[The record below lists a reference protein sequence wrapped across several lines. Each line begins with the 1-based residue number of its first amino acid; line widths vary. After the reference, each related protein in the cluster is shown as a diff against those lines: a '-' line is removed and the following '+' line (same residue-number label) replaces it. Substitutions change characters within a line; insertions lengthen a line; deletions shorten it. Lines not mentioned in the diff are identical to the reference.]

1 MSEFLQLLKTN
12 RNYRYTWSG
21 QVVSEIGDHF
31 NNVAVFSLALANTG
45 SGLVVT
51 GIMLS
56 RAIPAV
62 MAGPVAGV
70 ILDRLDRKRIMI
82 ASDLIRAVVAI
93 GFILAIP
100 RSDTWLLYLLSAL
113 LMFASPFFT
122 SGRSAILPTIANK
135 QELHTANSLTQTTQ
149 WMTLTIG
156 AFLGGTSI
164 MQFGYKWAFTF
175 NALSFLFS
183 AACISRLRVER
194 GSFRAERTA
203 LAEDKVVR
211 PWHEY
216 TEGLRYMRASPLIL
230 GLALVGIGWASG
242 GGAAQILFSLFGEL
256 VFNRGPAGIGYLW
269 AAAGVGLLVGGTFA
283 HWLGKRI
290 SFDAY
295 KRTISICYV
304 IHGGT
309 YVIFSQMRAF
319 QMALLFLGISRAAV
333 AVSSVLNMS
342 QLLRHVS
349 DEFRGRVFATMETM
363 QWSTMMLSMAGAGV
377 ASANLEPAHDR
388 RRFGLAQFQHGIL
401 LAVGQLDGPI
411 AGAGARRRGAGRNR
425 STRRPGGVNG
435 RAHSTGDGSCQAH
448 RARDRAAAVSG
459 GLSRG
464 HPLRRVGKRR
474 ARYGRRMRIGAAVP
488 GQSRK
493 ASTKSSACFAKWKS
507 SSDRFTGWSTTP
519 RASAAAIRSK
529 SPKPT
534 GISSTT

>member
-12 RNYRYTWSG
+12 RNYRYAWSG

-31 NNVAVFSLALANTG
+31 NNVAVFSLALANTR

-135 QELHTANSLTQTTQ
+135 EELHTANSLTQTTQ

-164 MQFGYKWAFTF
+164 TQFGYKWAFTF

-183 AACISRLRVER
+183 AACVSRLRVE
-194 GSFRAERTA
+194 GGGFRAERTA

-230 GLALVGIGWASG
+230 GIALLGIGWASG

-269 AAAGVGLLVGGTFA
+269 AAAGVGLLVGGAFA

-290 SFDAY
+290 SFGAY

-304 IHGGT
+304 IHGGS
-309 YVIFSQMRAF
+309 YIIFSQMRDF
-319 QMALLFLGISRAAV
+319 QMALLFLAISRSAI

-349 DEFRGRVFATMETM
+349 NEFRGRVFATMETM

-377 ASANLEPAHDR
+377 ASQTWSPRIIGVFSGLLSSSTAFFWLWSNWTGRLPEPARD
-388 RRFGLAQFQHGIL
+388 GVEPEEIEVHGDP
-401 LAVGQLDGPI
+401 V
-411 AGAGARRRGAGRNR
+411 
-425 STRRPGGVNG
+425 V
-435 RAHSTGDGSCQAH
+435 
-448 RARDRAAAVSG
+448 
-459 GLSRG
+459 
-464 HPLRRVGKRR
+464 
-474 ARYGRRMRIGAAVP
+474 
-488 GQSRK
+488 
-493 ASTKSSACFAKWKS
+493 
-507 SSDRFTGWSTTP
+507 
-519 RASAAAIRSK
+519 
-529 SPKPT
+529 
-534 GISSTT
+534 

>member
-1 MSEFLQLLKTN
+1 MSEFLQLLKSN
-12 RNYRYTWSG
+12 RNYRYAWSG

-31 NNVAVFSLALANTG
+31 NNIAVFSLALANTR

-135 QELHTANSLTQTTQ
+135 EELHTANSLTQTTQ

-164 MQFGYKWAFTF
+164 TQFGYKWAFTF

-183 AACISRLRVER
+183 AACVSRLRVER
-194 GSFRAERTA
+194 GNFRAERTA
-203 LAEDKVVR
+203 LTEDKVVR

-295 KRTISICYV
+295 KRTITICYV
-304 IHGGT
+304 IHGGF
-309 YVIFSQMRAF
+309 YVIFSQMRDF
-319 QMALLFLGISRAAV
+319 RLALLFLGISRAAV

-349 DEFRGRVFATMETM
+349 NEFRGRVFATMETM
-363 QWSTMMLSMAGAGV
+363 QWSTMMLSMAGAGA
-377 ASANLEPAHDR
+377 ASETWSPRTIGVVSGLLSSSTAFFWLWANWTGRLPEPAR
-388 RRFGLAQFQHGIL
+388 EGVEPEEIEVHGDP
-401 LAVGQLDGPI
+401 V
-411 AGAGARRRGAGRNR
+411 
-425 STRRPGGVNG
+425 V
-435 RAHSTGDGSCQAH
+435 
-448 RARDRAAAVSG
+448 
-459 GLSRG
+459 
-464 HPLRRVGKRR
+464 
-474 ARYGRRMRIGAAVP
+474 
-488 GQSRK
+488 
-493 ASTKSSACFAKWKS
+493 
-507 SSDRFTGWSTTP
+507 
-519 RASAAAIRSK
+519 
-529 SPKPT
+529 
-534 GISSTT
+534 

>member
-1 MSEFLQLLKTN
+1 MSEFLQLLKSN
-12 RNYRYTWSG
+12 RNYRYAWSG

-31 NNVAVFSLALANTG
+31 NNVAVFSLALANTR

-100 RSDTWLLYLLSAL
+100 RSDTWLLYLLSAM

-135 QELHTANSLTQTTQ
+135 EELHTANSLTQTTQ

-164 MQFGYKWAFTF
+164 TQFGYKWAFTF
-175 NALSFLFS
+175 NALSFVFS
-183 AACISRLRVER
+183 AACISRLRVE
-194 GSFRAERTA
+194 GGGFRAERTA

-211 PWHEY
+211 SWHEY
-216 TEGLRYMRASPLIL
+216 TEGLRYMKASPLIL
-230 GLALVGIGWASG
+230 GIALLGIGWASG

-269 AAAGVGLLVGGTFA
+269 AAAGVGLLAGGTFA

-290 SFDAY
+290 SFGAY

-304 IHGGT
+304 IHGGS
-309 YVIFSQMRAF
+309 YVIFSQMRSF
-319 QMALLFLGISRAAV
+319 QMALVFLAISRSAI

-349 DEFRGRVFATMETM
+349 NEFRGRVFATMETM
-363 QWSTMMLSMAGAGV
+363 QWSTMMLSMAGAGI
-377 ASANLEPAHDR
+377 ASQTWSPRTIGVWSGLLSSSTAFFWLWANWTGRLPEPAR
-388 RRFGLAQFQHGIL
+388 EGVEPEEIEVHGDP
-401 LAVGQLDGPI
+401 V
-411 AGAGARRRGAGRNR
+411 
-425 STRRPGGVNG
+425 V
-435 RAHSTGDGSCQAH
+435 
-448 RARDRAAAVSG
+448 
-459 GLSRG
+459 
-464 HPLRRVGKRR
+464 
-474 ARYGRRMRIGAAVP
+474 
-488 GQSRK
+488 
-493 ASTKSSACFAKWKS
+493 
-507 SSDRFTGWSTTP
+507 
-519 RASAAAIRSK
+519 
-529 SPKPT
+529 
-534 GISSTT
+534 

>member
-1 MSEFLQLLKTN
+1 MSEFVQLLKTN

-31 NNVAVFSLALANTG
+31 NNVAVFALALANTR

-70 ILDRLDRKRIMI
+70 LLDRLDRKRIMI
-82 ASDLIRAVVAI
+82 ASDLIRAFVAI
-93 GFILAIP
+93 GFIFAIP
-100 RSDTWLLYLLSAL
+100 RSDTWLLNLLSAL
-113 LMFASPFFT
+113 LMGASPFFT
-122 SGRSAILPTIANK
+122 SGRSAILPSIASK
-135 QELHTANSLTQTTQ
+135 EELHTANSLTQTTQ

-156 AFLGGTSI
+156 AFLGGTSVT
-164 MQFGYKWAFTF
+164 QFGYKWAFTF

-183 AACISRLRVER
+183 AACISRLRTGR
-194 GSFRAERTA
+194 GGFRAERTA
-203 LAEDKVVR
+203 LTEDKVVR

-216 TEGLRYMRASPLIL
+216 TEGLRYMKASPLIL

-290 SFDAY
+290 SFEAY

-304 IHGGT
+304 IHGGS
-309 YVIFSQMRAF
+309 YVIFSQMRNF
-319 QMALLFLGISRAAV
+319 QMALLFLALSRSAI

-377 ASANLEPAHDR
+377 ASQTWSPQSIGVVSGLLSSSTAFFWLWANWTGRLPEPAR
-388 RRFGLAQFQHGIL
+388 EGVEPEEIEVHGDP
-401 LAVGQLDGPI
+401 V
-411 AGAGARRRGAGRNR
+411 
-425 STRRPGGVNG
+425 V
-435 RAHSTGDGSCQAH
+435 
-448 RARDRAAAVSG
+448 
-459 GLSRG
+459 
-464 HPLRRVGKRR
+464 
-474 ARYGRRMRIGAAVP
+474 
-488 GQSRK
+488 
-493 ASTKSSACFAKWKS
+493 
-507 SSDRFTGWSTTP
+507 
-519 RASAAAIRSK
+519 
-529 SPKPT
+529 
-534 GISSTT
+534 

>member
-1 MSEFLQLLKTN
+1 MSEFFQLLKTN
-12 RNYRYTWSG
+12 RNYRYAWSG

-31 NNVAVFSLALANTG
+31 NNVAVFALALANTR

-82 ASDLIRAVVAI
+82 ASDLIRAFVAI

-100 RSDTWLLYLLSAL
+100 RSDTGLLYLLSAL

-135 QELHTANSLTQTTQ
+135 EELHTANSLTQTTQ

-164 MQFGYKWAFTF
+164 TQFGYKWAFTF

-183 AACISRLRVER
+183 AACVSRLRVER
-194 GSFRAERTA
+194 GSFRAERTT

-216 TEGLRYMRASPLIL
+216 AEGLRYMRASPLIL

-290 SFDAY
+290 SFGTY

-304 IHGGT
+304 IHGGS
-309 YVIFSQMRAF
+309 YVIFSQMRDF
-319 QMALLFLGISRAAV
+319 RLALLFLGISRAAV

-349 DEFRGRVFATMETM
+349 NEFRGRVFATMETM
-363 QWSTMMLSMAGAGV
+363 QWSTMMLSMAGAGA
-377 ASANLEPAHDR
+377 ASQTWSPRIIGVVSGLLSSSTAFFWLWANWTGRLPEPAR
-388 RRFGLAQFQHGIL
+388 EGVEPEEVEVHGDP
-401 LAVGQLDGPI
+401 V
-411 AGAGARRRGAGRNR
+411 
-425 STRRPGGVNG
+425 V
-435 RAHSTGDGSCQAH
+435 
-448 RARDRAAAVSG
+448 
-459 GLSRG
+459 
-464 HPLRRVGKRR
+464 
-474 ARYGRRMRIGAAVP
+474 
-488 GQSRK
+488 
-493 ASTKSSACFAKWKS
+493 
-507 SSDRFTGWSTTP
+507 
-519 RASAAAIRSK
+519 
-529 SPKPT
+529 
-534 GISSTT
+534 